1 MFKNWKLLF
10 KNFCE
15 NTCGWKNMWKYVKYY
30 LKIENC
36 CLEIFIKHPLSIS
49 HQVKPIPTIKSKGV
63 NTVPEAVSVWPM
75 VWYISDTGQYPVY
88 RFRFIAILYII
99 YIYIHTKNKKIKKKK
114 KKKRGKMVNDIV
126 STTRITTTKL
136 TFRATLPLQILTTG
150 IKERKKPNTYLIL
163 VFSSLVPN
171 LFFSAGL
178 KFFFFFF

>member
-1 MFKNWKLLF
+1 M
-10 KNFCE
+10 
-15 NTCGWKNMWKYVKYY
+15 
-30 LKIENC
+30 
-36 CLEIFIKHPLSIS
+36 
-49 HQVKPIPTIKSKGV
+49 
-63 NTVPEAVSVWPM
+63 
-75 VWYISDTGQYPVY
+75 
-88 RFRFIAILYII
+88 
-99 YIYIHTKNKKIKKKK
+99 KKKR